1 MTQFCPIR
9 SECMPNEGGVGNLLL
24 FSASD
29 INVAW
34 SCRAHLPAVTGMR
47 TKATNLGR
55 ESRKAER
62 VWSSHYTIE
71 KMNEHPQL
79 PPC

>member
-9 SECMPNEGGVGNLLL
+9 SECVSNEGGAGNLLL

-34 SCRAHLPAVTGMR
+34 SCRTHLLVVTSTR
-47 TKATNLGR
+47 TKTTILGR

-62 VWSSHYTIE
+62 VWSSHNTTE
-71 KMNEHPQL
+71 KMNELPQL
-79 PPC
+79 PPS